1 MKGKYCKYLDALDYT
16 SELATEINSSSD
28 IYSADIDAVL
38 DQYDFNSGLKEEL
51 RNDFETLCEHQIRQG
66 VGEFISRLT
75 FRMSES
81 LHGFCVLRA
90 LGYVCKIVGEDG
102 KQITSLRSIAKHS
115 NTSSQWIYKLT
126 EDLKVCLG
134 VEEDIPTLGITK
146 KNYSMKVDVPSGYK
160 TIGMIIKETGTN
172 NKRLQKIILENNI
185 DIKNHTR
192 GSKLIKSSDV
202 ELIKLKLNEGK

>member
-16 SELATEINSSSD
+16 SELATEINSSAD

-75 FRMSES
+75 FKMSES

-90 LGYVCKIVGEDG
+90 LGYVCKIVGADG
-102 KQITSLRSIAKHS
+102 KQITSLRSIAKHF

-134 VEEDIPTLGITK
+134 VEEDVPTLGITK
-146 KNYSMKVDVPSGYK
+146 KNYSMKIDVPIGYK
-160 TIGMIIKETGTN
+160 TIGQTLDILKTN
-172 NKRLQKIILENNI
+172 NKRLQKLIEEY
-185 DIKNHTR
+185 DIQITPFKR
-192 GSKLIKSSDV
+192 GSKLLRNQDV
-202 ELIKLKLNEGK
+202 EFLKLKMKK